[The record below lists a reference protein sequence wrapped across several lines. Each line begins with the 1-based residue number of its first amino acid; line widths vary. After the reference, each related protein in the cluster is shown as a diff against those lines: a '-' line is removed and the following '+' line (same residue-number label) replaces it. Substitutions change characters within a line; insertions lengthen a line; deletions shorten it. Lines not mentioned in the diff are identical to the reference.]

1 MLRHLARHRV
11 RYAVAIALAAFVAI
25 TVLKT
30 RSGEWFSFR

>member
-11 RYAVAIALAAFVAI
+11 RYAVAILVLAFAAV

-30 RSGEWFSFR
+30 RGGEWFSFR